1 MKGEGLFG
9 KKALPCSLFLPN
21 GGGWRCNGEL
31 EKTSGV
37 LTGSRG
43 GSKGGLSGGSDTEV
57 RSDIEYRGE

>member
-1 MKGEGLFG
+1 M
-9 KKALPCSLFLPN
+9 PSCSMRRRCLRRRWCK
-21 GGGWRCNGEL
+21 GGGWRCSGEL

-43 GSKGGLSGGSDTEV
+43 GNKGGLSGGSDIEV

>member
-1 MKGEGLFG
+1 M
-9 KKALPCSLFLPN
+9 PWSLFLPN

-43 GSKGGLSGGSDTEV
+43 GNKGGLSGGSDIEV

>member
-9 KKALPCSLFLPN
+9 KKALPWSLFLPK
-21 GGGWRCNGEL
+21 GGGWRCSGEL

-43 GSKGGLSGGSDTEV
+43 GNKGGLSGGSDTEV